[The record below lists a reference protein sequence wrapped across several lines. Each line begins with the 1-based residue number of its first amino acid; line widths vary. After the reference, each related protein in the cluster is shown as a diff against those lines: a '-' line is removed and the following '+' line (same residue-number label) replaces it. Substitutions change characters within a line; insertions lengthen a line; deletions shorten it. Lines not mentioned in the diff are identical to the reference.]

1 MDFDDWL
8 DVGCKKR
15 HFNRYLKIREEK
27 LKLASQTLKKTLSKS
42 MESLLRKKYLRDDVE
57 KVLNTIKES

>member
-8 DVGCKKR
+8 DVGCKER

-27 LKLASQTLKKTLSKS
+27 LKLASHTLKKTLSS
-42 MESLLRKKYLRDDVE
+42 EMESFLRKKFLRDDVE
-57 KVLNTIKES
+57 KVLKAIEGK